1 MGRIMWFSPPE
12 NIEANF
18 VLMFSGSKAKNP
30 FFERIANMAVY
41 YVGADV
47 HLNNTELAVEHNK
60 EIIRRFS
67 VPTTIP
73 TIRSALEELGGRCHL
88 TFEEGPM
95 AGWLYRNLKS
105 VVESITVC
113 DPRRNKL
120 IACDG
125 DKDDVIDSGKLA
137 TLLRGKFLRPVY
149 HDHDAKQLEL
159 KQWIKLYHDFVKSA
173 TRNINKVRGC
183 CRGEGIRIP
192 SRTVKDIASRQQWL
206 DGLENQVLAEQV
218 CLLWQGY
225 DTAASQA
232 RVAKR
237 QLERRIRGNAVLQR
251 WSELAGIGV
260 IRATTIYA
268 YMDTP
273 WRFKTKSRLWKYCGV
288 GLQRSSSGKD
298 AKGRQK
304 IGQLELFWQTNK
316 MLKNAV
322 MGAAMSAIRQKE
334 NEFSQYYERMLSAGI
349 IPGNARHSVAR
360 RMVTVL

>member
-1 MGRIMWFSPPE
+1 
-12 NIEANF
+12 
-18 VLMFSGSKAKNP
+18 
-30 FFERIANMAVY
+30 MAVY

-47 HLNNTELAVEHNK
+47 HLNNTELAVEYNK

-95 AGWLYRNLKS
+95 AGWLYRNLKGT
-105 VVESITVC
+105 VESITVC

-125 DKDDVIDSGKLA
+125 DKDDAIDSGKLA
-137 TLLRGKFLRPVY
+137 ALLRGKFLRPVY
-149 HDHDAKQLEL
+149 HDHNTKQLEL
-159 KQWIKLYHDFVKSA
+159 KQWVKLYHDFVKSA

-192 SRTVKDIASRQQWL
+192 SRVVKDIMSRQQWL
-206 DGLENQVLAEQV
+206 DRLDNRVLAEQV
-218 CLLWQGY
+218 RLLWQGY
-225 DTAASQA
+225 DIAAFQGRA
-232 RVAKR
+232 AKK
-237 QLERRIRGNAVLQR
+237 QLERRIRGNAVLHR
-251 WSELAGIGV
+251 WSEFAGIGV

-268 YMDTP
+268 YLDTP
-273 WRFKTKSRLWKYCGV
+273 WRFKRKNRLWKYCGV

-304 IGQLELFWQTNK
+304 NGQLELFWQTNK

-334 NEFSQYYERMLSAGI
+334 NEFSQYYERMLKNGI
-349 IPGNARHSVAR
+349 TPGNARHSVAR
-360 RMVTVL
+360 RMITVLWGIWKQQTRQQQN